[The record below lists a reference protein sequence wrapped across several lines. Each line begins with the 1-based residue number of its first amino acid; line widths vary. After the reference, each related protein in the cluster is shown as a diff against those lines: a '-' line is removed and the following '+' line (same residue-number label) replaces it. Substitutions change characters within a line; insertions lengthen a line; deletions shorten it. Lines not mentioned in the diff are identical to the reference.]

1 MGAIISHFGGE
12 FDKAGSSF
20 KSNIGSIL
28 MITWFIIL
36 VVIYLVVFDLSFKD
50 EKKKKTTKVFIE
62 EMQNLKERFELKQK
76 KEVKTLDN
84 VDYDWYK
91 NVRKKIS

>member
-12 FDKAGSSF
+12 FNKAGSSF

-76 KEVKTLDN
+76 KEVKKLDN

-91 NVRKKIS
+91 NIRNQIS

>member
-1 MGAIISHFGGE
+1 MM
-12 FDKAGSSF
+12 
-20 KSNIGSIL
+20 L
-28 MITWFIIL
+28 FIIL

-76 KEVKTLDN
+76 KEVKKLDN

-91 NVRKKIS
+91 NIRKQIS

>member
-1 MGAIISHFGGE
+1 MGTVFSYFGGE

-36 VVIYLVVFDLSFKD
+36 IVIYLVVFDLSFKD
-50 EKKKKTTKVFIE
+50 EKKKKTTKIFIE
-62 EMQNLKERFELKQK
+62 EMKNMKERFEIKQK
-76 KEVKTLDN
+76 NDIKTLKN

-91 NVRKKIS
+91 NTRKQIS

>member
-12 FDKAGSSF
+12 FNKAGSSF

-50 EKKKKTTKVFIE
+50 EKKKNNKSI
-62 EMQNLKERFELKQK
+62 
-76 KEVKTLDN
+76 
-84 VDYDWYK
+84 Y
-91 NVRKKIS
+91 